1 MFSIRYQAPS
11 SLSALVVN
19 AVVSSK
25 VNDVGKVCG
34 IPFTC
39 ILMEHELADR
49 CQCSFSMMSMRPIA
63 LSDVCVSLLESFDY
77 SVASSLPANYIS
89 LCSRMSPETSL
100 NNSVVII
107 ELERNYI
114 LTRLINFD
122 RKAKQ
127 HLSWMTWR
135 NLANDSG
142 LISPLAK
149 LSVRKVQLPRRT
161 LPLRSRRFRISSSPS
176 SSQESVING
185 PFYSWQHLLARR
197 SIDAKWASLLI
208 WQNRELTSKASEEK
222 IPEVKNFWATFFSI
236 LCKLSWFHPKM
247 HNSAF
252 YFPKKI

>member
-77 SVASSLPANYIS
+77 SVVSSLPANYIS
-89 LCSRMSPETSL
+89 LCSRMGPETSL

-127 HLSWMTWR
+127 HLS
-135 NLANDSG
+135 
-142 LISPLAK
+142 
-149 LSVRKVQLPRRT
+149 
-161 LPLRSRRFRISSSPS
+161 
-176 SSQESVING
+176 
-185 PFYSWQHLLARR
+185 
-197 SIDAKWASLLI
+197 
-208 WQNRELTSKASEEK
+208 
-222 IPEVKNFWATFFSI
+222 
-236 LCKLSWFHPKM
+236 
-247 HNSAF
+247 
-252 YFPKKI
+252 